1 MPVARKSK
9 PPANLPK
16 MALLKKAEVTHK
28 SSSSIVLIISSSL
41 SFLLSYL
48 SLVVCWSS
56 SFGEGRHL
64 IRLLPP
70 HIHRSRRDLVPCRAS
85 LISIVVSKK
94 WTNSRSRRPTVA
106 APPFLDSSLCAQFF
120 LVSVNSKSLTCL
132 HVFSAFLGIGS
143 PNSPSPSDVSSSLPP
158 PSYLLPISL

>member
-9 PPANLPK
+9 PPAILPK
-16 MALLKKAEVTHK
+16 MALVKKAEVTHK
-28 SSSSIVLIISSSL
+28 SSSIVLTISSSL

-64 IRLLPP
+64 IRLLQP

-94 WTNSRSRRPTVA
+94 RTLSRSRRPTVA
-106 APPFLDSSLCAQFF
+106 APPFLDSSLCALFL
-120 LVSVNSKSLTCL
+120 LVSVKSKSLTCL
-132 HVFSAFLGIGS
+132 DDSSFLGMWS
-143 PNSPSPSDVSSSLPP
+143 PNSPSPSDVPSSLPP
-158 PSYLLPISL
+158 PSCLLPLS

>member
-9 PPANLPK
+9 PPAILPK

-28 SSSSIVLIISSSL
+28 SSSIVLTISLSL

-70 HIHRSRRDLVPCRAS
+70 HIHRSHRDLVPCRAS

-106 APPFLDSSLCAQFF
+106 APPPFLDSPSLCALFL
-120 LVSVNSKSLTCL
+120 LVSVKSKSLTCL
-132 HVFSAFLGIGS
+132 DDSSFLGMWS
-143 PNSPSPSDVSSSLPP
+143 PNSPSPSDVPSSLPP
-158 PSYLLPISL
+158 PPSRLLPLS